1 MSSRTK
7 DTTLAISRGGSNE
20 SSKAV
25 ADSRALPYDG
35 IVRRRQSLIQSAAAP
50 CPEAVIRG
58 HVNAVEAAEKGIALG
73 SKLAREGFRIAIV
86 GALQEMSNAR
96 CVA

>member
-1 MSSRTK
+1 M
-7 DTTLAISRGGSNE
+7 
-20 SSKAV
+20 
-25 ADSRALPYDG
+25 PYDG

-86 GALQEMSNAR
+86 GALQEMVGSRKRKPPDYDLSRAF
-96 CVA
+96 CVGVASG